1 VAQFLT
7 ENLMLAMVGSAGGLV
22 VALWTTSLST
32 RFLPYNLEM
41 DTGWSHTT
49 LSPGVLVVTVAVT
62 VLATLAAGWIP
73 VARASRL
80 ACASLV
86 GQWSDEPR
94 RSRGRNLLVITQLV
108 LAVSLVTIAVLFG
121 ISLREAGEVPLGFD
135 DVRRFSISF
144 DLGPHGY
151 DLKRAEQFRE
161 RVFESVGRTPG
172 VRRVSAT
179 AFVPFQ
185 GMMRVDLP
193 IGDEG
198 EDSIET
204 ALELVSPGYFA
215 TMGIPLHKGRD
226 FTAIEAEGEPA
237 VVAINRAAERRLFPE
252 GAIGGTVTVWGGPS
266 TVIAVVGDTRFNDLG
281 EAVLP
286 RVFVPRVLSIGPR
299 FNLIVEAEGHSEEV
313 ALSVEKVVRSL
324 DPNLPIRG
332 AVQFEDL
339 VEAVH
344 LPYRTGALLAA
355 VLAVLAL
362 LFSTIGVYGL
372 LSHRVLLRE
381 RTIGVRMALGA
392 TGKRVVGSVLLEGMV
407 FVAIGTAIGLLLAW
421 STGRLLESFLFR
433 VMARD
438 LRAFFLAP
446 LVLTAVVL
454 VASWI
459 PARRAA
465 RIDPS
470 VILKR

>member
-1 VAQFLT
+1 
-7 ENLMLAMVGSAGGLV
+7 
-22 VALWTTSLST
+22 
-32 RFLPYNLEM
+32 
-41 DTGWSHTT
+41 
-49 LSPGVLVVTVAVT
+49 
-62 VLATLAAGWIP
+62 
-73 VARASRL
+73 
-80 ACASLV
+80 
-86 GQWSDEPR
+86 
-94 RSRGRNLLVITQLV
+94 
-108 LAVSLVTIAVLFG
+108 
-121 ISLREAGEVPLGFD
+121 
-135 DVRRFSISF
+135 
-144 DLGPHGY
+144 
-151 DLKRAEQFRE
+151 
-161 RVFESVGRTPG
+161 
-172 VRRVSAT
+172 
-179 AFVPFQ
+179 
-185 GMMRVDLP
+185 
-193 IGDEG
+193 
-198 EDSIET
+198 
-204 ALELVSPGYFA
+204 
-215 TMGIPLHKGRD
+215 
-226 FTAIEAEGEPA
+226 
-237 VVAINRAAERRLFPE
+237 
-252 GAIGGTVTVWGGPS
+252 
-266 TVIAVVGDTRFNDLG
+266 
-281 EAVLP
+281 
-286 RVFVPRVLSIGPR
+286 VLSIGPR